1 MECQVLAIREVGKGL
16 RIAHVAA
23 GGLFGDVPAAEE
35 IKERGPGWLRVKLVV
50 RVPAFASMLRV
61 ASIPRNNAGCEI
73 RRQVSA

>member
-50 RVPAFASMLRV
+50 REGRLGASLRV
-61 ASIPRNNAGCEI
+61 EKKG
-73 RRQVSA
+73 